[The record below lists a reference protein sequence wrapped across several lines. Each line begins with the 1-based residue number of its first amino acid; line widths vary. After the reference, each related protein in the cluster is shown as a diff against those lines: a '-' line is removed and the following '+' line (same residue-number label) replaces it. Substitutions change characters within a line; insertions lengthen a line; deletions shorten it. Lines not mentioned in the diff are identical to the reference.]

1 MSKVLNYNHS
11 FLALLDIV
19 WTNAVKL
26 VTVGL
31 KTTKHPKNRDVVAEI
46 TVADPFL

>member
-1 MSKVLNYNHS
+1 
-11 FLALLDIV
+11 LAFLDIA
-19 WTNAVKL
+19 WTNAANV

-31 KTTKHPKNRDVVAEI
+31 QTTRHPKNRDVVAEI